1 MKATITFIT
10 IDTEGQDDM
19 VLAVPQITRTLR
31 ELAAPAPAAPRNG
44 GSAAA
49 QLPAPTTN
57 VSPAHPVETISHDAA
72 GVTIRPPAETV
83 DTTSRP
89 ALTYYTTCIDCGE
102 PKTKSTSPRCRRC
115 AIKRGQL
122 AARTAKP
129 SIVMEKAARHNDNA

>member
-1 MKATITFIT
+1 MKATITYIT

-31 ELAAPAPAAPRNG
+31 ELAAPAPATPRNG
-44 GSAAA
+44 SGSAAA

-89 ALTYYTTCIDCGE
+89 ALTYYTTCIDCRE

-115 AIKRGQL
+115 AIKRGQR
-122 AARTAKP
+122 AAR
-129 SIVMEKAARHNDNA
+129 AAEQATRHNDNVEA